1 MPVATT
7 TAVQKGL
14 GLLSRSTS
22 SKPVNT
28 SNNSDHHQTD
38 SNPKI
43 NSKNNNNTTAGGSLP
58 RDANALLKG
67 RYASIDAAA
76 AWTPPPFTLKDVRN
90 VIPAHCFKRNTM
102 RSLGY
107 VLHDAVL
114 LTVLFIA
121 ASYFSL
127 LPMYLQ
133 IVAWPLYWI
142 AQGSVGFG
150 VWILAHECGHGAFS
164 PSTTINNI
172 FGWVMH
178 SFVLVPYFSWK
189 FSHSKHHKSSGHM
202 LKDEAFVP
210 PVRSSM
216 GYSHA
221 DSVVTKKDD
230 QADIHHE
237 SLLADAPITQ
247 LLRMFSMLLFGFP
260 MYLLIHS
267 SGQAYPEWVTHF
279 TPNSVIFTEKNRP
292 FVLLS
297 DLGIF
302 LVLGIIGLCA
312 HRYGALNV
320 FMYYGVPYLVVNFW
334 LVAITFLQHTDPI
347 IAHYRGEEW
356 SFLRGALSTIDRDY
370 GIFNHF
376 HHHIGDTHVVH
387 HLFSTLPHYHAEEA
401 TEAIKEFL
409 GKYYSYDSRPILEA
423 LYSNFIV
430 CKFVED
436 EGDVVFYKH

>member
-1 MPVATT
+1 M
-7 TAVQKGL
+7 
-14 GLLSRSTS
+14 
-22 SKPVNT
+22 
-28 SNNSDHHQTD
+28 D
-38 SNPKI
+38 S
-43 NSKNNNNTTAGGSLP
+43 
-58 RDANALLKG
+58 
-67 RYASIDAAA
+67 AA
-76 AWTPPPFTLKDVRN
+76 
-90 VIPAHCFKRNTM
+90 IHSEGCSKRNPRPLLQAQHHALVGLCTA
-102 RSLGY
+102 RCCAADRAVHSCI
-107 VLHDAVL
+107 VL
-114 LTVLFIA
+114 LA
-121 ASYFSL
+121 APHVS
-127 LPMYLQ
+127 
-133 IVAWPLYWI
+133 
-142 AQGSVGFG
+142 
-150 VWILAHECGHGAFS
+150 
-164 PSTTINNI
+164 
-172 FGWVMH
+172 
-178 SFVLVPYFSWK
+178 
-189 FSHSKHHKSSGHM
+189 
-202 LKDEAFVP
+202 
-210 PVRSSM
+210 
-216 GYSHA
+216 A
-221 DSVVTKKDD
+221 DS
-230 QADIHHE
+230 
-237 SLLADAPITQ
+237 SLAAILDCPRQ
-247 LLRMFSMLLFGFP
+247 CWFWCLDLGSC
-260 MYLLIHS
+260 
-267 SGQAYPEWVTHF
+267 GQAYPEWVTHF